1 MRTAHRLLAPAQLA
15 GAAQTAF
22 VGDAGLRCAVGYAFA
37 TTVAGALPLAGAVV
51 STRRLAAVAG
61 QSAALSAALVAQ
73 SALAG
78 PCALLGGLA
87 PLSAARSG
95 DLAGLFGAL
104 VDDSLAPMWIFVLIL
119 CSESCAQAS

>member
-1 MRTAHRLLAPAQLA
+1 
-15 GAAQTAF
+15 
-22 VGDAGLRCAVGYAFA
+22 
-37 TTVAGALPLAGAVV
+37 VAGALPLAGTVV

-119 CSESCAQAS
+119 CSESCFLLSFGTRVKGIA